1 MRISGRNR
9 VAGRAFARR
18 ATAAFTLI
26 EILIVC
32 ALMALIC
39 ATAVPSLYQIT
50 KKEGMRRAVGDLKDV
65 CDNARSQAIFTG
77 REVAVVFYPP
87 QRKFGIG
94 GSGAATISMNTELS
108 SVPEFE
114 PAPGTGTT
122 GVIPDDISL
131 EMLDVNL
138 SEYKDSEWT
147 RIRFYPNGTC
157 DEATIVYRSDKEY
170 RKITLEPT
178 TGLLTQGPMR

>member
-1 MRISGRNR
+1 MRIWRENR
-9 VAGRAFARR
+9 VSRRAFSRR
-18 ATAAFTLI
+18 DAAAFTLI
-26 EILIVC
+26 ELMFVC

-39 ATAVPSLYQIT
+39 ATAVPSIYQIT
-50 KKEGMRRAVGDLKDV
+50 KKEGMRRAIGDLKDV
-65 CDNARSQAIFTG
+65 CDNARSKAIFSG
-77 REVAVVFYPP
+77 REVAVIFYPP

-94 GSGAATISMNTELS
+94 GSGAATIPMS
-108 SVPEFE
+108 SETSAVPEFE
-114 PAPGTGTT
+114 AAPGTGIT

-157 DEATIVYRSDKEY
+157 DEATIVYRSEKEY
-170 RKITLEPT
+170 RKLTLEPT